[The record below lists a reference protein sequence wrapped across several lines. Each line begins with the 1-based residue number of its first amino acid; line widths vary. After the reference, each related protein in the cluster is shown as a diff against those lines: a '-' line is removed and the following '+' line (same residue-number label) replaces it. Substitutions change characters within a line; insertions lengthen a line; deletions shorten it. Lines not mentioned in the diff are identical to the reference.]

1 MSSDLSSG
9 TRTGVVLSSKTRP
22 SFDTLESHL
31 ITSSTSETVRKSAMT
46 SADVMDQD
54 VIDADDII
62 ENDDS
67 DSKMLKKK
75 IRLEDDS
82 LGETKTTPSMTETT
96 GISVPQVSN
105 SPSLCVS
112 ESNSLLKTSNLELLT
127 NNNISEAS
135 LVAKTQDSQTSNEE
149 PESCIQQANSKDDKA
164 RDVSED
170 PSPSGSP
177 LAQNCMAFGVSFE
190 GVISFNNSGDSTC
203 TLSARIDSDG
213 LFKVLTANVFT
224 FRALPAE
231 LSNLLPQELKS
242 IHQRDLYTEKAN
254 IVGNSSKK
262 TSNLVF
268 MLCFSCHTSYSD
280 IVGLSDHGK
289 ICHNCVLTDEEK
301 TFFES
306 SNSTVVF
313 QPSNSEGS
321 EIIVLVLD
329 NIREVS
335 LESLKIASR
344 HFVQDCASI
353 ENDDSDSSAAIDP
366 LLTNESSFVSLSSA
380 NQELVSN
387 SNNILSHMAM
397 CHSRNS
403 SKTLKC
409 PKCNWHYKYQQTL
422 EAHMK
427 EKHSESTNNCEFCA
441 NNEPHPKLSRGESY
455 SCGYKPFKCEVCN
468 YSTTTKGNLSIH
480 MQSDKHLNNV
490 QELKRNN
497 GSLEETSN
505 AISTTISAA
514 VGANCNQPGSTSS
527 GSEQASNPQTSSYFK
542 CPVCDFQTSSSS
554 TFKLH
559 VATEHALI
567 PQTTSGGDLAS
578 AILTQQ
584 QQQQQSTADIL
595 QSLILQRQLEAV
607 AAVTNPDPVT
617 ATSLFLGSLDGVP
630 QGSVVS
636 QSSVVGSSLN
646 ESGIF
651 TCSLCYKFCTDDAH
665 LIQNHALRDRTNLTS
680 QEYSLMNNNTF
691 KCLLCNYS
699 TNLKANFTLHS
710 QTEKHKQKVQIF
722 NHLKEG
728 NETVDAI
735 LTVIH
740 QISPIQITCNA
751 CDFQAKSI
759 GQLNAHLTTDI
770 HVLAVKLFE
779 IFTSLSSKPGARFNC
794 KLCKSGFL
802 SKAEIISHVQQPLHC
817 AKLRNQKA
825 ESGMNLSD
833 PSWQDYFE
841 ISTDVAAEK
850 APGVKNNDLYGE
862 AFNCPLCAKPSRSRD
877 LLREHILQDHRVSN
891 DCIEGLLAVVKPT
904 MSVKPVARIPKV
916 TKPVADVPVSAEP
929 QNPPVTNASA
939 ISAVNVTAAASIVLN
954 STLNQPPQKYRCHRC
969 RNEFVHTYDLYEHLK
984 SCLSY
989 LCFSVPDC
997 KQSFPTHNALST
1009 HIQSHPDQDSSL
1021 PCWEPNCG
1029 HSFLSEENLIQHFF
1043 ESNHLPPALTCS
1055 TCLTTFLSETTF
1067 SNHVLSSS
1075 CNQQITYS
1083 SQSEFKNEILDSF
1096 PIVSQYS
1103 CGSISSRPF
1112 TCSRCNFAF
1121 VLQENLNSHI
1131 ELAHCPSGNSSNT
1144 NPNSSSCS
1152 ESLMVAP
1159 EPTIRSRN
1167 PETNPKP
1174 YRCDVCDVAYSSES
1188 TLLIHMASLL
1198 HKDTVKRQAE
1208 AASHNR
1214 AVTSPS
1220 SITSSMTSCNSTN
1233 DVTQIGSGN
1242 FGATGQATSLP
1253 GGLVSPAAVK
1263 LESMSGL
1270 SVTPPQGNGPGLDIN
1285 KLVAQQSSLAA
1296 LNFLSRLGS
1305 ASTGGSAETKAFQD
1319 ALLNQQL
1326 LSAQP
1331 VLDMQTQMA
1340 LLQQQQ
1346 FLLQQQKLLS
1356 TLMPFYNLSSQIPAF
1371 VNCNKCGQYF
1381 ATQESLSE
1389 HQLICCNS
1397 KLSELFK
1404 ISISGNATTSS
1415 GDNEDEKVPAHKKTA
1430 SSEVPNQSVASE
1442 NNSKPVLESSQLGT
1456 TTVSTSSLDVF
1467 KSLIKSELSS
1477 PKSKLNR
1484 KDDNDLQNDQTSE
1497 NLSENIEKNQPEIK
1511 IPSAVPEDSSRVE
1524 VSNES
1529 LLNSNLAESFNLRCE
1544 SSGNLQDEDD
1554 DNMFYSDDVPQS
1566 ESDGCNSDYEGK
1578 GEFSVGS
1585 SSSLS
1590 NDQLNANTV
1599 LLQQAAL
1606 YQQLLMQNPAAL
1618 SSMLPAAAL
1627 ASGGINSQMVAS
1639 NPILSLLASAA
1650 VTSSK
1655 ALQSLCSPDSSQ
1667 KQPRTKISEPQLEI
1681 LRQNFDISNLPN
1693 EERYVS
1699 MSEQTGLPIKVIK
1712 HWFRNTLFKERQKDK
1727 DSPYNFSNP
1736 PSSSSNGSSSSCS
1749 ANTLALQQAQAIFNN
1764 MQNILPATST
1774 PNNAFEAATKFSL
1787 NPFAANQPGKPP
1799 SPMSMF
1805 LQQQNQQSGSTKR
1818 ATRTRFTDGQI
1829 KALQDFFDQNPYPR
1843 DDDLE
1848 NLSRTL
1854 NLSPRVVVVWFQN
1867 QRQKARRNLEG
1878 TNGSE
1883 NPYPAQ
1889 NTSQESMPTG
1899 ISIAPSA
1906 SVQPPQNSSSLSAS
1920 RSLDTDANKVIQE
1933 VVNMFAVSHNT
1944 SPVVRTIESLSHEK
1958 NTTVVEP
1965 QAAPNY
1971 EINFSDC
1978 NNVKTLTTQQNT
1990 ATSCVN
1996 VTNSNNNDNLSALME
2011 ENDNPK
2017 LVIKEEPEFTAEH
2030 NSQLSSLGN
2039 RHEEEFFYTC
2049 SFCPVIVAS
2058 EEELELH
2065 QRSHMESQNLLMNG
2079 NGNADVTN
2087 EMEISK
2093 LKSSEISGLQDKFSF
2108 EPSMLGAN
2116 DGIPYLND
2124 SQSSMDGNSAS
2135 SPGGC
2140 QEYFR
2145 RMRTTIS
2152 PDQLEILYTKYGENS
2167 NPSRMEMEAI
2177 ANSVGLSRRVVQVW
2191 YQNTRARQRRGQ
2203 CRVIGNTVYHCK
2215 CPYCDTVCKSKSHL
2229 SQHVQKEHAD
2239 RAKNAIQIASSGG
2252 GFESGPNGIR
2262 TAGPPNVTI
2271 ATKLTGNPLDENSNS
2286 GASMIQNGG
2295 SINFVNNHK
2304 SLESLVA
2311 SVNSIVSAASRNF
2324 GASLSSL
2331 GMIEDSESK
2340 DSENADPKNSK
2351 TDDENDDSKLA
2362 EVSFYSDASK

>member
-1 MSSDLSSG
+1 MTSSSAGNDVISEATDMTSSDDVIIDQAEEDDATTMKKIKLEDESSMDMTAVPEDIEIAVDDEPEDLSIKSEPS
-9 TRTGVVLSSKTRP
+9 RKSSKT
-22 SFDTLESHL
+22 SNSEVLNNNSNIVSE
-31 ITSSTSETVRKSAMT
+31 TSSP
-46 SADVMDQD
+46 
-54 VIDADDII
+54 
-62 ENDDS
+62 ENLDP
-67 DSKMLKKK
+67 
-75 IRLEDDS
+75 
-82 LGETKTTPSMTETT
+82 G
-96 GISVPQVSN
+96 
-105 SPSLCVS
+105 
-112 ESNSLLKTSNLELLT
+112 
-127 NNNISEAS
+127 
-135 LVAKTQDSQTSNEE
+135 TQILPATSNEE
-149 PESCIQQANSKDDKA
+149 QRETEIAHSEEQHPLDLKPTDRLDDSPA
-164 RDVSED
+164 SSTG
-170 PSPSGSP
+170 SPSTLIS
-177 LAQNCMAFGVSFE
+177 QNLFGVSFE
-190 GVISFNNSGDSTC
+190 GVISFNSSGGDITC

-224 FRALPAE
+224 FQQISAE
-231 LSNLLPQELKS
+231 TTSSLPQELKS
-242 IHQRDLYTEKAN
+242 ITRRDLADEKTKHETS
-254 IVGNSSKK
+254 GQSNSAKL
-262 TSNLVF
+262 SNLAF
-268 MLCFSCHTSYSD
+268 FLCFSCHTSYPS
-280 IVGLSDHGK
+280 ISGLSDHGK
-289 ICHNCVLTDEEK
+289 ICHNCIFSEDEK
-301 TFFES
+301 SFFEES
-306 SNSTVVF
+306 HATVVF
-313 QPSNSEGS
+313 QPTSSEGS
-321 EIIVLVLD
+321 EILVLVLD

-344 HFVQDCASI
+344 HFVQDSSSI
-353 ENDDSDSSAAIDP
+353 DNDDNNSNAAFGP
-366 LLTNESSFVSLSSA
+366 LLTNDSSFVSLSSA

-427 EKHSESTNNCEFCA
+427 EKHSDSTNNCEFCA

-514 VGANCNQPGSTSS
+514 VNAANCNQQSTTNS
-527 GSEQASNPQTSSYFK
+527 GPEQASNSQTSSYFK
-542 CPVCDFQTSSSS
+542 CPVCEFQTSSSS

-567 PQTTSGGDLAS
+567 SQATSGGDLAS
-578 AILTQQ
+578 AILSQQ

-617 ATSLFLGSLDGVP
+617 ATSLFLGTLDGVP
-630 QGSVVS
+630 QSSVVP
-636 QSSVVGSSLN
+636 QGSVVGSSLN

-735 LTVIH
+735 LSVIH

-759 GQLNAHLTTDI
+759 GQLNAHLTSDI
-770 HVLAVKLFE
+770 HILAVKLFE

-802 SKAEIISHVQQPLHC
+802 SKPDIISHVQQPLHC
-817 AKLRNQKA
+817 SKMRNQKS
-825 ESGMNLSD
+825 ESGLTTSE

-841 ISTDVAAEK
+841 ISTDVSVEK
-850 APGVKNNDLYGE
+850 SPGVKNNDLYGE

-916 TKPVADVPVSAEP
+916 TKPVPELVASGEP
-929 QNPPVTNASA
+929 TGAAPPVVNS
-939 ISAVNVTAAASIVLN
+939 SSSMAVNVTAAANIVLN
-954 STLNQPPQKYRCHRC
+954 SSLNQPPQKYRCHRC
-969 RNEFVHTYDLYEHLK
+969 RNEFNHTYDLYEHLK

-989 LCFSVPDC
+989 LCFSVPEC

-1009 HIQSHPDQDSSL
+1009 HILSHPDQDSSL

-1067 SNHVLSSS
+1067 SSHVLSSN
-1075 CNQQITYS
+1075 CNQQVTYS

-1103 CGSISSRPF
+1103 SGSISTRPY
-1112 TCSRCNFAF
+1112 TCNRCNFAF

-1131 ELAHCPSGNSSNT
+1131 ELAHCPSGSNSSNS
-1144 NPNSSSCS
+1144 NSSGSN

-1159 EPTIRSRN
+1159 EPTIRSATSE
-1167 PETNPKP
+1167 PNPKP

-1208 AASHNR
+1208 NAANQRS
-1214 AVTSPS
+1214 VTSPN
-1220 SITSSMTSCNSTN
+1220 TSSVMTSCNSG
-1233 DVTQIGSGN
+1233 DVSSFGSGISAVIGQV
-1242 FGATGQATSLP
+1242 GALA
-1253 GGLVSPAAVK
+1253 GGLASSPAAMK
-1263 LESMSGL
+1263 LESLSGP
-1270 SVTPPQGNGPGLDIN
+1270 SVTPPQGVSASAGLDIN

-1305 ASTGGSAETKAFQD
+1305 ASTSVSGSDSTKVFQE

-1356 TLMPFYNLSSQIPAF
+1356 TLMPFYNLSSQIPTF
-1371 VNCNKCGQYF
+1371 LNCNKCGQYF

-1404 ISISGNATTSS
+1404 ISISGNATSS
-1415 GDNEDEKVPAHKKTA
+1415 GENEEENSQPVQVKTV
-1430 SSEVPNQSVASE
+1430 STEEQIQSVL
-1442 NNSKPVLESSQLGT
+1442 PESSSKLGLENSQINT
-1456 TTVSTSSLDVF
+1456 PTVSTSSLDVF
-1467 KSLIKSELSS
+1467 KNLIKSELSS
-1477 PKSKLNR
+1477 PSKSKPGK
-1484 KDDNDLQNDQTSE
+1484 KDENGSQSEQIQENASDIHLKTLQSDV
-1497 NLSENIEKNQPEIK
+1497 KNPAI
-1511 IPSAVPEDSSRVE
+1511 VPEEAVITSVNNSTVSSATFSE
-1524 VSNES
+1524 CFSNS
-1529 LLNSNLAESFNLRCE
+1529 RCE
-1544 SSGNLQDEDD
+1544 SSGENLQDDDD

-1566 ESDGCNSDYEGK
+1566 ESDGCNSDYETK
-1578 GEFSVGS
+1578 GDSNLEGS
-1585 SSSLS
+1585 SSS
-1590 NDQLNANTV
+1590 DQLNANTV

-1606 YQQLLMQNPAAL
+1606 YQQLLMQNPTAL
-1618 SSMLPAAAL
+1618 SSVLPAAAL
-1627 ASGGINSQMVAS
+1627 ANGGISSHMVAG
-1639 NPILSLLASAA
+1639 NPLLSLLASAA
-1650 VTSSK
+1650 ASSSK
-1655 ALQSLCSPDSSQ
+1655 ALQNLCSPDSSQ

-1681 LRQNFDISNLPN
+1681 LKQNFDISNLPN

-1736 PSSSSNGSSSSCS
+1736 PSSSSNGSVSNSCS

-1764 MQNILPATST
+1764 MQSILPASSAQ
-1774 PNNAFEAATKFSL
+1774 NNFDAAAAKFSM
-1787 NPFAANQPGKPP
+1787 NPFGANQPGKPP

-1805 LQQQNQQSGSTKR
+1805 LQQQNQQGGSTKR

-1883 NPYPAQ
+1883 NAYPVQ
-1889 NTSQESMPTG
+1889 NSSQSESMPTG
-1899 ISIAPSA
+1899 ISIAPA
-1906 SVQPPQNSSSLSAS
+1906 VQTAQSGLSSRS
-1920 RSLDTDANKVIQE
+1920 SLDTDANKVIQE

-1944 SPVVRTIESLSHEK
+1944 STPVVRSVESLAHEK
-1958 NTTVVEP
+1958 DTTVVEP

-1971 EINFSDC
+1971 DINLDNC
-1978 NNVKTLTTQQNT
+1978 NNTLRTTTTLCAN
-1990 ATSCVN
+1990 
-1996 VTNSNNNDNLSALME
+1996 NSNNNENLASLME

-2017 LVIKEEPEFTAEH
+2017 LVIKEEPDFANES
-2030 NSQLSSLGN
+2030 NSTLSSLGN

-2049 SFCPVIVAS
+2049 SFCPIIVAS
-2058 EEELELH
+2058 EDELELH
-2065 QRSHMESQNLLMNG
+2065 QRSHMEAQNVLVNG
-2079 NGNADVTN
+2079 AANSESIGTNDLDVP
-2087 EMEISK
+2087 K
-2093 LKSSEISGLQDKFSF
+2093 LKSAEMTSGLFCFFFSLCCF
-2108 EPSMLGAN
+2108 FL
-2116 DGIPYLND
+2116 
-2124 SQSSMDGNSAS
+2124 
-2135 SPGGC
+2135 
-2140 QEYFR
+2140 
-2145 RMRTTIS
+2145 
-2152 PDQLEILYTKYGENS
+2152 
-2167 NPSRMEMEAI
+2167 
-2177 ANSVGLSRRVVQVW
+2177 
-2191 YQNTRARQRRGQ
+2191 
-2203 CRVIGNTVYHCK
+2203 
-2215 CPYCDTVCKSKSHL
+2215 
-2229 SQHVQKEHAD
+2229 
-2239 RAKNAIQIASSGG
+2239 
-2252 GFESGPNGIR
+2252 
-2262 TAGPPNVTI
+2262 
-2271 ATKLTGNPLDENSNS
+2271 
-2286 GASMIQNGG
+2286 
-2295 SINFVNNHK
+2295 
-2304 SLESLVA
+2304 
-2311 SVNSIVSAASRNF
+2311 
-2324 GASLSSL
+2324 
-2331 GMIEDSESK
+2331 
-2340 DSENADPKNSK
+2340 
-2351 TDDENDDSKLA
+2351 
-2362 EVSFYSDASK
+2362 